1 LKYTEVNEEPM
12 AVNSLT
18 CEGNT
23 SLLFQ
28 WRELPSCFLHD
39 KYNNFSGHQTHPLSP
54 AAPTKFV
61 PFSLECDTLP
71 QQQIFNYRL
80 TVISHMV
87 KMAAVSYRPIAAAL
101 FFILLFFFC
110 SVSHHSSRQSRPR
123 HDHIDSIHPLAR
135 LLYPSRTALS
145 NILVSTGKLKDQ
157 YPARTLCAD
166 RPAAG
171 RHEAH

>member
-1 LKYTEVNEEPM
+1 M
-12 AVNSLT
+12 RS
-18 CEGNT
+18 
-23 SLLFQ
+23 Q
-28 WRELPSCFLHD
+28 WGLMHSPVSVIYLSCFSD
-39 KYNNFSGHQTHPLSP
+39 TNFPPAFYMTSTPIPSGHQSHPLSP
-54 AAPTKFV
+54 ATPTKFV
-61 PFSLECDTLP
+61 LFSLECDTLH
-71 QQQIFNYRL
+71 QQQAFTYRL
-80 TVISHMV
+80 TIISHMV
-87 KMAAVSYRPIAAAL
+87 KTAAVSYRPIAAAL

-171 RHEAH
+171 RREAH

>member
-1 LKYTEVNEEPM
+1 M
-12 AVNSLT
+12 VNSLT
-18 CEGNT
+18 CEGNR
-23 SLLFQ
+23 SLLLQ
-28 WRELPSCFLHD
+28 WRGLPSCFLHD
-39 KYNNFSGHQTHPLSP
+39 KYKNPFRSSVPSPVPGCTKKFLPLS
-54 AAPTKFV
+54 T
-61 PFSLECDTLP
+61 ECDALP
-71 QQQIFNYRL
+71 QQQAFTYRL

-171 RHEAH
+171 RYEAH

>member
-1 LKYTEVNEEPM
+1 M
-12 AVNSLT
+12 GVNSLT
-18 CEGNT
+18 CEGNI
-23 SLLFQ
+23 SVLLQ
-28 WRELPSCFLHD
+28 RHELPSCFLRD
-39 KYNNFSGHQTHPLSP
+39 KYNTRILSGHQSHPLSP
-54 AAPTKFV
+54 AAPTKFF
-61 PFSLECDTLP
+61 PFSLECDTTS
-71 QQQIFNYRL
+71 QQQIITNRL
-80 TVISHMV
+80 TIISHMV

-101 FFILLFFFC
+101 FFILIFFFC